1 VVHLQVLRLARL
13 QPEQLLAE
21 SRRYNSVFLSV
32 GSSEAALLAAGS
44 VLALTERVCAGTL
57 RNGVAVVRPPGHH
70 AECGCAMGFSL
81 FNSVAVAARK
91 VRIAGSTLQ
100 PRRAAAGSRQ
110 QAVIWPQPRVLGVCV
125 VYWAAAG
132 LACVHRLFSRVET
145 MVLALATACQ
155 CACLTIMRC
164 ILLILSLHA
173 WPARTHARMRAR
185 THAAALQAR
194 AELGARRVLIVDW
207 DVHHGNGTQR
217 MFEDDPT
224 VLYFSVHRHDGG
236 GFYPGGSYGGAVRSR
251 ALPPSFA
258 RPIST
263 EMYLCHAC
271 SCYEIEDGHAASA
284 GVGGVR
290 CRRWLLHQRAVGR
303 GGRRR
308 RRVPRRLHA
317 GAAARQLRCQL
328 RCQSSTSPPF
338 RRCCCPSRTSLRP
351 SSCWSRRA
359 SMPRRY

>member
-1 VVHLQVLRLARL
+1 MHLQVLRLARL

-57 RNGVAVVRPPGHH
+57 RNGIAVVRPPGHH

-145 MVLALATACQ
+145 MVLALTTACQ
-155 CACLTIMRC
+155 CACLRLYSINT
-164 ILLILSLHA
+164 LSA
-173 WPARTHARMRAR
+173 CVACTHARTNAC
-185 THAAALQAR
+185 THARCGSAGAGGAWGAPRAHRGLGRAPRQRHAAHVRGRPHGAVL
-194 AELGARRVLIVDW
+194 LGA
-207 DVHHGNGTQR
+207 
-217 MFEDDPT
+217 
-224 VLYFSVHRHDGG
+224 
-236 GFYPGGSYGGAVRSR
+236 
-251 ALPPSFA
+251 PP
-258 RPIST
+258 
-263 EMYLCHAC
+263 
-271 SCYEIEDGHAASA
+271 
-284 GVGGVR
+284 
-290 CRRWLLHQRAVGR
+290 
-303 GGRRR
+303 
-308 RRVPRRLHA
+308 
-317 GAAARQLRCQL
+317 
-328 RCQSSTSPPF
+328 
-338 RRCCCPSRTSLRP
+338 
-351 SSCWSRRA
+351 
-359 SMPRRY
+359 